1 MLEQNIHTVFDLPP
15 TTPPCI
21 VKIQDFDA
29 AQVVQDNMQEYV
41 ITPTVGAA
49 LTRLVDRI
57 IASCIRQEAGQ
68 GHYLHGSF
76 GSGKSHFMSVLGLI
90 LENNPVVWQKEHP
103 VIRSIQQAHQAW
115 LAEHPI
121 LVVPVYMLGASSL
134 RMACYNAANARL
146 QNLGLPPCD
155 FSDADKVIAS
165 FRAEVERYG
174 DTVFQQFEQASGIT
188 RKRFDRLAKSDQGE
202 KDTLAGAILAYR
214 QVGRVEQV
222 QLYPDKFSD
231 GMAALT
237 RHVKAHNFF
246 GIVFMIDELIL
257 YLTGKSGRNYIDE
270 FNDLVALAD
279 NSALDRAVPL
289 WSVVSK
295 QRNIQ
300 ETVPDDSSQQRVFEA
315 IDHHKD
321 RFPETTDLADTE
333 LIPIVQERV
342 LRVRPGMEDLLR
354 RAVEETVNGLEEET
368 RITLL
373 QDFTLADFR
382 RVYPFH
388 PALIRTLI
396 DITARLSRERA
407 AIRLLY
413 ELLIERNPNLP
424 IGSLISFASLFDVVF
439 LPKGLTGGSINP
451 ELDAVRQTYYDR
463 LLPVIEELYASDVDK
478 AERAR
483 LIVKTTLLCGLTK
496 TLRSDITVERILHL
510 NYQDLRGRTAIG
522 SYTSIAQILSE
533 LDNRSE
539 LVRFSPKPT
548 NHALGVISISLASGV
563 QLADVLKRVQVNWRQ
578 RLEAFNS
585 LMKTLMNRPIQ
596 NSEIPN
602 YECAWRGAKRRGKVR
617 FVNIAELTFDQ
628 MAVPVGMEFAL
639 FIDIPF
645 EADKNHPRDED
656 LKVIERARARLQ
668 PGPIGFWLPVEFT
681 PDDIRDLEEYAKI
694 LELEG
699 NPNTYLEDYGRS
711 QRQAL
716 EQKLVGQKISKARAV
731 SDRLVQVY
739 KGTGAEVTFLDAT
752 ITPSLDADSLGAA
765 LDRIGSTVF
774 DRLYPYHPRFSAAIE
789 ANQRNLRHLLE
800 EFLIPAAVGSGS
812 VPKNP
817 DLDGWLTRLGEPLE
831 LAERGATQWTL
842 RPNSRYLAKLDELAT
857 GKRVETDKIRR
868 GLEEAFGFNRDLSD
882 TFLLFLIRARGYR
895 ALRGSQ
901 AISRVDYGGLDGL
914 VLEQGERLAPHEW
927 TQAKDMVK
935 NVWQI
940 RPAAEELTIA
950 AQDALWRQVNAS
962 ANTAQAVLSNLQK
975 KLRAVLQALTI
986 CPEDSLRLGGVD
998 AANQLNSLAVR
1009 SDLDGYEGL
1018 RALLGWKPTR
1028 ATLTREQ
1035 AVKQLARRDHTLE
1048 ILNSLQ
1054 TDTLKRVITLASSN
1068 QPGAI
1073 EALAGLRQAL
1083 IGMDETAE
1091 LASHLASWNKQAN
1104 KVIDEAIRRP
1114 DNKGNGPTVTD
1125 DEQKTV
1131 RTDKKIQIASARLV
1145 SAGNTIDLS
1154 QAQKTEAW
1162 LQELLRQET
1171 FSSLQGEVEIILKVI
1186 VSQSKDEKA

>member
-1 MLEQNIHTVFDLPP
+1 MLNQTVNTVFDLPP
-15 TTPPCI
+15 AVPPCI

-29 AQVVQDNMQEYV
+29 AQVIQENVRDYV
-41 ITPTVGAA
+41 ITPTVGTA
-49 LTRLVDRI
+49 LERLVDRI
-57 IASCIRQEAGQ
+57 IASCVRQEAGQ

-76 GSGKSHFMSVLGLI
+76 GSGKSHFMSILGLI
-90 LENNPVVWQKEHP
+90 LENNPVVWEKEHEI
-103 VIRSIQQAHQAW
+103 IRSIQNTHQAW
-115 LAEHPI
+115 LGEHPI
-121 LVVPVYMLGASSL
+121 LVIPVYMLGQSSL

-146 QNLGLPPCD
+146 QSLGLPPCE

-174 DTVFQQFEQASGIT
+174 ETVFQQLEQASGIS
-188 RKRFDRLAKSDQGE
+188 RKRFDRSAKGDQEEKDALAK
-202 KDTLAGAILAYR
+202 TILEYR
-214 QVGRVEQV
+214 QAGRSEKV

-231 GMAALT
+231 GMATLT
-237 RHVKAHNFF
+237 RHAKANNFF
-246 GIVFMIDELIL
+246 GIVFLIDELIL
-257 YLTGKSGRNYIDE
+257 YLTGKSGRDYIDE

-279 NSALDRAVPL
+279 NSALDRVIPL
-289 WSVVSK
+289 WSIVSK

-342 LRVRPGMEDLLR
+342 LRVRRGMEDLLQ
-354 RAVEETVNGLEEET
+354 RAVEETINGLEEET

-373 QDFTLADFR
+373 QDFTLVDFR

-413 ELLIERNPNLP
+413 ELLIERNANLP
-424 IGSLISFASLFDVVF
+424 IGSLIPFASLFDVVF
-439 LPKGLTGGSINP
+439 LPQGLTGGSINA

-463 LLPVIEELYASDVDK
+463 LLPMIDDLYADDTDK

-483 LIVKTTLLCGLTK
+483 LIVKTVLLCGLTK
-496 TLRSDITVERILHL
+496 TLRNDITVERILHL

-539 LVRFSPKPT
+539 LVRFNPKPT
-548 NHALGVISISLASGV
+548 NHALGVVGISLASGV

-578 RLEAFNS
+578 RLEAFNG

-602 YECAWRGAKRRGKVR
+602 YECAWRGTKRRGKVR

-656 LKVIERARARLQ
+656 LKVIERARAKLQ
-668 PGPIGFWLPVEFT
+668 PGPVGFWLPVEFT

-699 NPNTYLEDYGRS
+699 NPNAYLEDYGRS

-739 KGTGAEVTFLDAT
+739 KGTGADVTFLDAT

-800 EFLIPAAVGSGS
+800 EFMIPSAVGSGS
-812 VPKNP
+812 VPRNP

-842 RPNSRYLAKLDELAT
+842 RPNSRYLTKLDELAT

-868 GLEEAFGFNRDLSD
+868 GLEEAFGFSRDLSD
-882 TFLLFLIRARGYR
+882 TFLLFLVRARGYR
-895 ALRGSQ
+895 ALKGSQ
-901 AISRVDYGGLDGL
+901 AIPRVDYGGLDGL
-914 VLEQGERLAPHEW
+914 TLEQGERLAPQEW
-927 TQAKDMVK
+927 VQAK
-935 NVWQI
+935 NFAQEVWQI

-950 AQDALWRQVNAS
+950 AQDALWRQVNAA
-962 ANTAQAVLSNLQK
+962 ANTAQAVLSDLQK
-975 KLRAVLQALTI
+975 KLNTALQALAI
-986 CPEDSLRLGGVD
+986 RPEDSLRFGGVE
-998 AANQLNSLAVR
+998 AAIQLNGLAVR

-1018 RALLGWKPTR
+1018 RALLVWKPSR
-1028 ATLTREQ
+1028 ANLTREQ
-1035 AVKQLARRDHTLE
+1035 AVKQLARRAQTLE
-1048 ILNSLQ
+1048 TLGLLQ
-1054 TDTLKRVITLASSN
+1054 TDTLNRVITLAKNN
-1068 QPGAI
+1068 QVGAI
-1073 EALAGLRQAL
+1073 DALAGLRQAL
-1083 IGMDETAE
+1083 IGTDETAE
-1091 LASHLASWNKQAN
+1091 LSSHLASWNKQAN
-1104 KVIDEAIRRP
+1104 KVIDDAIRQP
-1114 DNKGNGPTVTD
+1114 ETKGNGAAVVD
-1125 DEQKTV
+1125 VEIKTT
-1131 RTDKKIQIASARLV
+1131 RSDKKIKVASAQVV
-1145 SAGNTIDLS
+1145 SAGNTIDIS
-1154 QAQKTEAW
+1154 QAQTEAW
-1162 LQELLRQET
+1162 LQDLLGQDA
-1171 FSSLQGEVEIILKVI
+1171 FASLQGEIEIILKVV
-1186 VSQSKDEKA
+1186 VSKSKE